1 MSLTNCM
8 KIMDPPPPPW
18 YFIFFSLILTP
29 LPPLKPHLSNGKL
42 HKSLIDY
49 TVSLC
54 QLLVN
59 CVNSI
64 KIYH

>member
-8 KIMDPPPPPW
+8 KIINPPHGN
-18 YFIFFSLILTP
+18 IFSFLSY
-29 LPPLKPHLSNGKL
+29 LPPLTPHLSNGKL

-54 QLLVN
+54 QLLIN
-59 CVNSI
+59 CINSI